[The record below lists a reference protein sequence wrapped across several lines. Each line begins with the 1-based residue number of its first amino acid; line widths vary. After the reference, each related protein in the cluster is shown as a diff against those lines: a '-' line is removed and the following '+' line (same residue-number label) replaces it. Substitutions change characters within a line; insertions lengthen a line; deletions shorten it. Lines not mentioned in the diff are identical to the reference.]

1 MEELQLKY
9 IEIVFD
15 KQTPQNV
22 GTEINIS
29 GKIDRQM
36 GNLEYKFIVGRGGI
50 WNTIQEFSEK
60 NDCVWN
66 PKTEGEYMVMVQ
78 AREKDGK
85 KPLDYVAKEDYSIVK
100 EDVRDSLYE
109 EASIEKVVNEGD
121 AKINY
126 KNISDN
132 EQLLIREK
140 KDINVANIIEEFE
153 ETINGPKD
161 NIVFLDVKEL
171 SEEEKNTVLEN
182 DTVQEEM
189 ALAEDVER
197 IDYNKID
204 GLEIKEKE
212 ISVEDDK
219 VESIN
224 ELLHV
229 KNDILGVLSEELDDN
244 IETELTFIE
253 NIIVDKAEIM
263 VGEKCS
269 IEIKTNDEN
278 AYLYRFY
285 IKRNNEWDIVKDY
298 DTSSVLKYTANEPG
312 EKEFLIQ
319 CKRMESTETFEDYRT
334 IKVNVKD
341 IRKIE
346 ITNFKCLNKLLIAGE
361 KLGFIVETNSEE
373 AVKKEEVVLLY
384 KFYKISKDGKSVCIQ
399 DYSTKN
405 DVYYKEMEAG
415 NYRVLCLVKS
425 ILSNREYD
433 DRAVLVYNVKPYKD
447 IKINS
452 FVANLNSPQAS
463 ETDIKFTAEVQGGN
477 NLLYKYKVNGPIE
490 EDTGFVDKNE
500 FIWRPMEA
508 GEYEI
513 ILYVKD
519 INCREEYEDNK
530 KIAFTIE
537 KKGKNPVRILDI
549 VVDKEKKIIAGEPV
563 NIMVSGDGGTRLEY
577 AFTIRKDNK
586 KLETVGYNKSNWIS
600 FIPKQIG
607 EYEVEIMLKDK
618 YSDKPYDT
626 HAVVYLKAMEYLQ
639 GEIDYIIF
647 PYKESYLIGDAIE
660 FECIIQNTQN
670 VLVKYETKINGH
682 SVEQTEFSKNKKL
695 RLIPKISGKYTIEV
709 YAKNLKCTDEYD
721 SKKQISLY
729 VSEASPVI
737 ETKIITDKLEGS
749 MNEEFTF
756 EVISRGGKDVC
767 YEFYLMEN
775 NEWRKVQSY
784 SRKHYY
790 SFIPFTPGKYKI
802 LALAKSYYKKVSYED
817 YDELTFYIK
826 GLEK

>member
-9 IEIVFD
+9 VEIAFD
-15 KQTPQNV
+15 KQTPQNI
-22 GTEINIS
+22 GAEINIS

-36 GNLEYKFIVGRGGI
+36 GNLEYKFIVGKGGI

-60 NDCVWN
+60 NDCVWK
-66 PKTEGEYMVMVQ
+66 PEIEGEYMVMVQ

-100 EDVRDSLYE
+100 EDVSNSIYE
-109 EASIEKVVNEGD
+109 ETSIEKVVNEGD
-121 AKINY
+121 SKINY

-132 EQLLIREK
+132 EQLLTPEK
-140 KDINVANIIEEFE
+140 EEDSVINTMEEFKE
-153 ETINGPKD
+153 AVNHTKD
-161 NIVFLDVKEL
+161 KIVFLEVKEL
-171 SEEEKNTVLEN
+171 SKEEKETMLT
-182 DTVQEEM
+182 DSTVQEEM

-197 IDYNKID
+197 IAYNNIND
-204 GLEIKEKE
+204 LEIKEKE
-212 ISVEDDK
+212 ISVEDNK
-219 VESIN
+219 IESIN
-224 ELLHV
+224 EV
-229 KNDILGVLSEELDDN
+229 TTRADGVLSEELHDN
-244 IETELTFIE
+244 VEKELSFIKD
-253 NIIVDKAEIM
+253 IILDKEEIM
-263 VGEKCS
+263 IGEKCS

-285 IKRNNEWDIVKDY
+285 IKRNDEWDIVKDY
-298 DTSSVLKYTANEPG
+298 DTGNMLKYTANEAG
-312 EKEFLIQ
+312 VKEFLIQ
-319 CKRMESTETFEDYRT
+319 CKRMESTETFEDYRI

-341 IRKIE
+341 TRKIE
-346 ITNFKCLNKLLIAGE
+346 ITNFKCLNKLLIVGE

-373 AVKKEEVVLLY
+373 AVKKEEFVLLY
-384 KFYKISKDGKSVCIQ
+384 KFYKIYKDGKSVCIQ

-415 NYRVLCLVKS
+415 NYRILCLVKS
-425 ILSNREYD
+425 ILSNKEYD

-490 EDTGFVDKNE
+490 EDTGFVNKNE
-500 FIWRPMEA
+500 FVWTPMEA

-519 INCREEYEDNK
+519 INYREEYEDTK

-537 KKGKNPVRILDI
+537 KKGKNPVKILDI

-563 NIMVSGDGGTRLEY
+563 NIMVSGEGGTRLQY
-577 AFTIRKDNK
+577 AFTIRKDNR

-600 FIPKQIG
+600 FIPKQVG

-647 PYKESYLIGDAIE
+647 PYKETYLIGDAIE
-660 FECIIQNTQN
+660 FECIIQNTQS

-682 SVEQTEFSKNKKL
+682 SIEQTEFSKNKKL

-709 YAKNLKCTDEYD
+709 YAKNLKCTNEYD

-749 MNEEFTF
+749 VNEEFTF
-756 EVISRGGKDVC
+756 EAISRGGKDVC
-767 YEFYLMEN
+767 YEFYLREN

-817 YDELTFYIK
+817 YDEITFCIK
-826 GLEK
+826 GLGK